1 MQRTSI
7 WRMAT
12 AAFVLGSIIYTSRS
26 GAKAGQ
32 RKKEQ
37 AKFNDNVLPEY
48 EEVFEKNL
56 LVPDGWVFG
65 VVWPTIYAG
74 TTALSVYQ
82 ALPEQINNPR
92 FSRSMPWLL
101 LNYACN
107 MLFGRFFSD
116 PKAESIIASNVITQL
131 NLPAGLALHNSME
144 IGQTE
149 VDGPEKY
156 LRWPISLYAGWLT
169 AATVAGTPNIFLEA
183 GWWTPNEKR
192 DVPIA
197 TGILAATGALGYAV
211 ARKLND
217 PVYMIPFVAAFAGI
231 ATRQKEKHESIA
243 SVAAT
248 LALVY
253 SAVLAKWLPKGHFRP
268 VGPAELTPVQI
279 IVPDNQPSEQETF
292 HDELVDVV

>member
-1 MQRTSI
+1 MQRSSI
-7 WRMAT
+7 WRIAS

-32 RKKEQ
+32 RKKEE

-56 LVPDGWVFG
+56 LIPDGWVFG
-65 VVWPTIYAG
+65 AVWPTIYAG

-82 ALPEQINNPR
+82 ALPGQLENPR
-92 FSRSMPWLL
+92 FKRSMPWLV

-107 MLFGRFFSD
+107 TLFGRFFSD
-116 PKAESIIASNVITQL
+116 PNPESIVASNVITQL
-131 NLPAGLALHNSME
+131 NLPAGLALHKALE

-149 VDGPEKY
+149 VEGPEKY

-169 AATVAGTPNIFLEA
+169 AATVAGTPNIFLEL
-183 GWWTPNEKR
+183 GWWKPNEER

-231 ATRQKEKHESIA
+231 ATRQRDKHEPIA

-253 SAVLAKWLPKGHFRP
+253 TAVLAKWLPKGHFRP
-268 VGPAELTPVQI
+268 VGPAAPTPPPPVTLDITPSEEKALHEELT
-279 IVPDNQPSEQETF
+279 TA
-292 HDELVDVV
+292 